1 MVAATGHSHHLYFS
15 AALTLG
21 LKALLIPWMLHRLAR
36 RLELDRHT
44 ESLQSPALVT
54 MAAVALV
61 IFSYWL
67 VLPMIQ
73 EELPPLPAISSPS
86 VSRWC

>member
-1 MVAATGHSHHLYFS
+1 M
-15 AALTLG
+15 

-44 ESLQSPALVT
+44 GVAAQSPALVT

-67 VLPMIQ
+67 VLPM
-73 EELPPLPAISSPS
+73 SSRS
-86 VSRWC
+86 